1 MTAKKS
7 LFIIM
12 CIQAFLFSDQ
22 NGNSRTFYGFEGKI
36 QDIPLGTPAL
46 HFDLGSLMHA
56 DPRGNRI
63 EGYFSPSTT

>member
-12 CIQAFLFSDQ
+12 CIQAFLLSDQ
-22 NGNSRTFYGFEGKI
+22 NRTFYGFGANL
-36 QDIPLGTPAL
+36 DDLPLGSLAL
-46 HFDLGSLMHA
+46 HFDRGSLMHA